1 MPTFL
6 TGHQVALIEPNSLNF
21 SPVEREKLVIPS
33 AHNQLTANDNHLAA
47 GGGRAHTFKQNFMN
61 AMSNGS
67 SSETSQ
73 HDKSEALLQFQFADH
88 EVLFDLTGI
97 ASQDEAAYEK
107 LRALL
112 ADMMTRPV
120 KVDIS
125 SKDQAQLLLF
135 KNLELDFLAYKE
147 LSERLEMLA
156 KLDHETESQ
165 KALAQQDRDRIRAV
179 IASLHARL
187 EKGQEAL
194 LGGTTLKALDVN
206 RKDFE
211 LELDSLFTSVGF
223 DSDMPVTGA
232 T

>member
-1 MPTFL
+1 MQIFFIGSQAPGLSEATISATPEIALSSEDYQFDAN
-6 TGHQVALIEPNSLNF
+6 TKIQRTASFEQNLIEAVQAKPA
-21 SPVEREKLVIPS
+21 VEIE
-33 AHNQLTANDNHLAA
+33 NHKNEQEPL
-47 GGGRAHTFKQNFMN
+47 K
-61 AMSNGS
+61 
-67 SSETSQ
+67 
-73 HDKSEALLQFQFADH
+73 FQFAEH
-88 EVLFDLTGI
+88 EVLFDL
-97 ASQDEAAYEK
+97 ASLAQQDEAAFEELK
-107 LRALL
+107 RLL
-112 ADMMTRPV
+112 ADIMVNPI
-120 KVDIS
+120 KVTIG
-125 SKDQAQLLLF
+125 SKDQSQLLLF

-165 KALAQQDRDRIRAV
+165 KALAQQDRDRIRTV

-187 EKGQEAL
+187 ERGQETV
-194 LGGTTLKALDVN
+194 LGGTTLKSLDLN